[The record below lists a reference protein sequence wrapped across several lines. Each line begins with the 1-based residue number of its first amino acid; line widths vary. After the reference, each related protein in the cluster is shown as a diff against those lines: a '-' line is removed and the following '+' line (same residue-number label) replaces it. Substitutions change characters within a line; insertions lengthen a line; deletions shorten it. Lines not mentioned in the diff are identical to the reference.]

1 MRLRDFLLLMT
12 VCLIWA
18 LNVIIG
24 KIILTRYA
32 LPPFYYAGIRFMGV
46 ALLLSPLLRPLPRN
60 LMAIL
65 GVGVLVGAAHF
76 GLLFLGL
83 TAATPSSAAIVLQFG
98 IPLTALLSVLF
109 LGERISLQRGAG
121 IAIAFAGVVTVIWNP
136 GEMQASLGLLAVVG
150 STISIAVGSILLKRL
165 DPIHPLRLQAWVAV
179 SSCGPLMLGSAMFE
193 HGQLTG
199 SIAGGWV
206 FILATLFSI
215 FIVTMV
221 AHTLYFSLLQR
232 YPASMIAPLTLA
244 MPIMTILLGVILTG
258 DTLTQQTV
266 IGSVLALCGVL
277 LTLKGKGPAPQPVTP
292 T

>member
-24 KIILTRYA
+24 KIVLTRYA
-32 LPPFYYAGIRFMGV
+32 VPPFYYAGIRFMGV
-46 ALLLSPLLRPLPRN
+46 ALILSPLLRPLPSK
-60 LMAIL
+60 LMGIL

-109 LGERISLQRGAG
+109 LGERISRQRAAG

-136 GEMQASLGLLAVVG
+136 AEMKASLGLLAVVG

-179 SSCGPLMLGSAMFE
+179 ASCGPLMLGSAMLE
-193 HGQLTG
+193 DGQLTG
-199 SIAGGWV
+199 SLAGGWV
-206 FILATLFSI
+206 FILATLFAI

-232 YPASMIAPLTLA
+232 YPASIIAPLTLA
-244 MPIMTILLGVILTG
+244 MPIITILLGTILTG
-258 DTLTQQTV
+258 DTLRQQTI
-266 IGSVLALCGVL
+266 IGSIVALCGVL
-277 LTLKGKGPAPQPVTP
+277 LTLRVKVPPPQPVTP